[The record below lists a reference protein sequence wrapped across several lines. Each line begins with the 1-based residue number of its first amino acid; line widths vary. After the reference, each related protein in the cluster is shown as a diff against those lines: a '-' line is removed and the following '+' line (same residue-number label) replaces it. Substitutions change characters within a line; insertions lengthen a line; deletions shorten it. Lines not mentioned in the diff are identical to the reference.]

1 MKFAYTKTNDF
12 PFETTVSQEADGLF
26 IRWNTKQGSSFKV
39 DEAFIRSHI
48 GRRELTEASNIYV
61 IIDNE
66 GNFVGLRQKMVQ
78 TYLTKASGFEYAK
91 QNNVLIAAQ
100 IYVPFADSP
109 FSEWS
114 LRVNFRDDQEV
125 TLENAEEVAPT
136 LESFHAFAYAQF
148 PSLRIAGK
156 SQATAG
162 EKITVQLTHGG
173 ADVAKAGVRIFAK
186 SSAGYLA
193 KTEAFTDENGQAN
206 FVAIPMGLEA
216 GDKMTPEF
224 GFKWVSN
231 LAKTDV
237 GA

>member
-39 DEAFIRSHI
+39 DEAFIRSHV

-61 IIDNE
+61 LVDGE
-66 GNFVGLRQKMVQ
+66 GNFVGLRQKMAQ

-100 IYVPFADSP
+100 IYVPFGDSP

-114 LRVNFRDDQEV
+114 LRVNFREDQAV
-125 TLENAEEVAPT
+125 TLENAQEVAPT
-136 LESFHAFAYAQF
+136 LEAFHAFAYSQF

-156 SQATAG
+156 ALAAPG
-162 EKITVQLTHGG
+162 EKITVQLTHQGV
-173 ADVAKAGVRIFAK
+173 DVAKAGVRIFAK
-186 SSAGYLA
+186 TSAGYLA
-193 KTEAFTDENGQAN
+193 KTEAFTDVNGQAS
-206 FVAIPMGLEA
+206 FVAIPLGLEL

-224 GFKWVSN
+224 GFKWVTN
-231 LAKTDV
+231 LARTDV
-237 GA
+237 AA